1 MKLTLVATCMFGL
14 EKLLGE
20 EIDALGLTRLD
31 TMDGRVTFE
40 GTEADIPRANINLR
54 CAERVFVHLGA
65 FPARSFA
72 ELFDGTKSL
81 PWEDWVGRAD
91 AFPVKGHSIKSGLTS
106 VPDCQS
112 IVKKAIVERLRE
124 KYGVSWFEETGVKY
138 QIEFFLFKDVA
149 HLMIDTSGVALHKR
163 GYRPEAGAAPLRETL
178 AAALVYT
185 ARPRED
191 ILFWDP
197 FCGSGTIAIEAAMLV
212 SGRAPG
218 LGRSFAGEEFA
229 NIPKVLWEDARAEA
243 QGKIRTDC
251 KFEVYASDIDE
262 DILDITYENALRA
275 GVEEYLNI
283 FQADARKIKKEDRK
297 GTVVC
302 NPPYGERMGEREEI
316 EKLYQQL
323 GGSFKALY
331 PWQIYVLTSSDRF
344 DRLYGQRAD
353 KVKKLYNG
361 MLPCY
366 LYEYFKPA
374 EAHDEKG
381 RTAKE
386 IFDRKPDRRFE
397 GRNDT
402 RPHGD
407 RHFGDRK
414 PYGDRNDSRPYGDR
428 PHGDRPQGDRK
439 PYGPRN
445 DRPYKKKD
453 EK

>member
-124 KYGVSWFEETGVKY
+124 KYGISWFEETGVKY

-229 NIPKVLWEDARAEA
+229 NIPKALWEDARAEA

-323 GGSFKALY
+323 GGSFKALS

-397 GRNDT
+397 GRNE
-402 RPHGD
+402 G
-407 RHFGDRK
+407 
-414 PYGDRNDSRPYGDR
+414 RPYGDR
-428 PHGDRPQGDRK
+428 PHGDRPHGDRTHGDRK

>member
-14 EKLLGE
+14 EKILGE
-20 EIDALGLTRLD
+20 EIDALGLKRLD

-40 GTEADIPRANINLR
+40 GTEADIPRANIYLR
-54 CAERVFVHLGA
+54 CAERVFVHMGA
-65 FPARSFA
+65 FPAHSFA
-72 ELFDGTKSL
+72 ELFDGTKSI
-81 PWEDWVGRAD
+81 PWENWISRAD

-106 VPDCQS
+106 LPDCQS
-112 IVKKAIVERLRE
+112 IVKKALVERLKE
-124 KYGVSWFEETGVKY
+124 KYGISWFEETGVRY
-138 QIEFFLFKDVA
+138 QIEFFIFKDVA

-185 ARPRED
+185 ARPKED

-218 LGRSFAGEEFA
+218 LGRSFAGEDFA
-229 NIPKVLWEDARAEA
+229 NIPGALWNTAREEA
-243 QGKIRTDC
+243 QARIRTDC
-251 KFEVYASDIDE
+251 RFEVYASDIDE

-275 GVEEYLNI
+275 GVEEYLHI
-283 FQADARKIKKEDRK
+283 FQADARRIKKEDRK

-316 EKLYQQL
+316 ERLYQQL

-374 EAHDEKG
+374 EARDEKG

-386 IFDRKPDRRFE
+386 IFDRGPERSFDRGSDRNADRGTNRYPADRNRKPD
-397 GRNDT
+397 
-402 RPHGD
+402 
-407 RHFGDRK
+407 FGNR
-414 PYGDRNDSRPYGDR
+414 
-428 PHGDRPQGDRK
+428 DRK
-439 PYGPRN
+439 PYGPRA
-445 DRPYKKKD
+445 DRPYPPKKKD
-453 EK
+453 

>member
-14 EKLLGE
+14 EKILGE

-40 GTEADIPRANINLR
+40 GTEADIPRANIALR

-72 ELFDGTKSL
+72 ELFDGARGL
-81 PWEDWVGRAD
+81 PWEDWVGRTD

-112 IVKKAIVERLRE
+112 IVKKAIVERLKDR
-124 KYGVSWFEETGVKY
+124 YGISWFEETGVKY

-191 ILFWDP
+191 VLFWDP
-197 FCGSGTIAIEAAMLV
+197 FCGSGTIAIEAAMMV

-218 LGRSFAGEEFA
+218 LGRSFAGEAFA
-229 NIPKVLWEDARAEA
+229 NIPKALWEDARAEA
-243 QGKIRTDC
+243 QSKIRTDC
-251 KFEVYASDIDE
+251 RFEVYASDIDE
-262 DILDITYENALRA
+262 DILDLTYENALRA
-275 GVEEYLNI
+275 GVEEYINI
-283 FQADARKIKKEDRK
+283 FQADARTIKKEDRK

-316 EKLYQQL
+316 ERLYQQL

-353 KVKKLYNG
+353 KIKKLYNG

-366 LYEYFKPA
+366 LYQYFKPA
-374 EAHDEKG
+374 EAREEKG

-386 IFDRKPDRRFE
+386 IFDRKPDRRPDFGSGG
-397 GRNDT
+397 GRTPN
-402 RPHGD
+402 R
-407 RHFGDRK
+407 
-414 PYGDRNDSRPYGDR
+414 DRNPRGDR
-428 PHGDRPQGDRK
+428 PYP
-439 PYGPRN
+439 P
-445 DRPYKKKD
+445 KKKY
-453 EK
+453 

>member
-20 EIDALGLTRLD
+20 EIDALGLHRLD

-40 GTEADIPRANINLR
+40 GTPADVARANMFLR
-54 CAERVFVHLGA
+54 CAERIFIRLGL
-65 FPARSFA
+65 FPARSFT
-72 ELFDGTKSL
+72 ELFDGTKAL
-81 PWEDWVGRAD
+81 PWEDWIGRAD
-91 AFPVKGHSIKSGLTS
+91 AFPVKGHAIKSTLTS

-112 IVKKAIVERLRE
+112 IVKKAVVERLHDA
-124 KYGVSWFEETGVKY
+124 YGIAWFEETGVKY
-138 QIEFFLFKDVA
+138 QIEFFLFKDMA
-149 HLMIDTSGVALHKR
+149 ALMLDTSGVALHKR

-178 AAALVYT
+178 AAALALT

-197 FCGSGTIAIEAAMLV
+197 FCGSGTIAIEAAMIV

-218 LGRSFAGEEFA
+218 LGRSFAGEAFGNLPA
-229 NIPKVLWEDARAEA
+229 SLWADARAEA
-243 QGKIRTDC
+243 EGRIKRDC

-275 GVEEYLNI
+275 GVEEHLNI
-283 FQADARKIKKEDRK
+283 FCADARRIKREDRK

-316 EKLYQQL
+316 ERLYQQL
-323 GGSFKALY
+323 GGAFKALY

-344 DRLYGQRAD
+344 DRLYGRRAD
-353 KVKKLYNG
+353 KIKKLYNG

-374 EAHDEKG
+374 DARDAGG

-386 IFDRKPDRRFE
+386 IFDR
-397 GRNDT
+397 
-402 RPHGD
+402 RPLSERGPGQFRSD
-407 RHFGDRK
+407 
-414 PYGDRNDSRPYGDR
+414 YN
-428 PHGDRPQGDRK
+428 RPQGGSRRD
-439 PYGPRN
+439 GPRRE
-445 DRPYKKKD
+445 DRFHAGKPSYHRDGHSRPDRTPKD
-453 EK
+453 KQ

>member
-81 PWEDWVGRAD
+81 PWEDFVGRTD

-124 KYGVSWFEETGVKY
+124 KYGISWFEETGVKY

-229 NIPKVLWEDARAEA
+229 NIPKALWEDARAEA

-323 GGSFKALY
+323 GGSFKALS

-397 GRNDT
+397 GRNE
-402 RPHGD
+402 G
-407 RHFGDRK
+407 
-414 PYGDRNDSRPYGDR
+414 RPYGDR
-428 PHGDRPQGDRK
+428 PHGDRPHGDRTHGDRK

>member
-72 ELFDGTKSL
+72 ELFDGTKAL
-81 PWEDWVGRAD
+81 PWEDWIGRMD

-106 VPDCQS
+106 LPDCQS
-112 IVKKAIVERLRE
+112 IVKKAVVERLRE
-124 KYGVSWFEETGVKY
+124 KYGISWFEETGVKY
-138 QIEFFLFKDVA
+138 QIEFFIFKDMA

-178 AAALVYT
+178 AAALVMT

-218 LGRSFAGEEFA
+218 LNRDFAGEAFA
-229 NIPKVLWEDARAEA
+229 NIPRPLWINAREEA
-243 QGKIRTDC
+243 NARIRTDC

-275 GVEEYLNI
+275 GVEEYINI

-316 EKLYQQL
+316 ERLYQQL

-331 PWQIYVLTSSDRF
+331 PWQIYVLTSCDRF

-366 LYEYFKPA
+366 LYEYFRPA
-374 EAHDEKG
+374 EARMEG
-381 RTAKE
+381 QRTAKE
-386 IFDRKPDRRFE
+386 IFDRKFEKRPDFKK
-397 GRNDT
+397 
-402 RPHGD
+402 
-407 RHFGDRK
+407 GDRK
-414 PYGDRNDSRPYGDR
+414 NYDPRP
-428 PHGDRPQGDRK
+428 
-439 PYGPRN
+439 PRF
-445 DRPYKKKD
+445 KKNH
-453 EK
+453 E

>member
-14 EKLLGE
+14 EKILGE

-31 TMDGRVTFE
+31 TMDGRVTFA
-40 GTEADIPRANINLR
+40 GTEADIPRANIHLR
-54 CAERVFVHLGA
+54 CAERIFIHLGA
-65 FPARSFA
+65 FPATSFA
-72 ELFDGTKSL
+72 ELFDGTKNI
-81 PWEDWVGRAD
+81 PWEDWIGRAD

-106 VPDCQS
+106 LPDCQS
-112 IVKKAIVERLRE
+112 IVKKAVVERLKE
-124 KYGVSWFEETGVKY
+124 KYGISWLEETGVKY
-138 QIEFFLFKDVA
+138 QIEFFIFKDVA

-218 LGRSFAGEEFA
+218 LGRAFAGEDFA
-229 NIPKVLWEDARAEA
+229 NIPGTLWDTARAEA
-243 QGKIRTDC
+243 QAKIRTDC
-251 KFEVYASDIDE
+251 HFEVYASDIDE

-283 FQADARKIKKEDRK
+283 FQADARQIKKEDRK

-374 EAHDEKG
+374 EARDEKG

-386 IFDRKPDRRFE
+386 IFDRKPDRGFE
-397 GRNDT
+397 RGSDRYPADRN
-402 RPHGD
+402 RKPS
-407 RHFGDRK
+407 FGDR
-414 PYGDRNDSRPYGDR
+414 
-428 PHGDRPQGDRK
+428 DRK
-439 PYGPRN
+439 PYGPRA
-445 DRPYKKKD
+445 DRPYPPKKKD
-453 EK
+453 

>member
-14 EKLLGE
+14 EKILGE

-31 TMDGRVTFE
+31 TMDGRVTFS
-40 GTEADIPRANINLR
+40 GTEADIPRANIALR

-72 ELFDGTKSL
+72 ELFDGVRTL
-81 PWEDWVGRAD
+81 PWEDWVGRSD

-112 IVKKAIVERLRE
+112 IVKKAVVERLKD
-124 KYGVSWFEETGVKY
+124 KYGISWFEETGVKY

-197 FCGSGTIAIEAAMLV
+197 FCGSGTIAIEAAMMV

-218 LGRSFAGEEFA
+218 LGRSFAGEAFA
-229 NIPKVLWEDARAEA
+229 NIPKTLWEDARAEA
-243 QGKIRTDC
+243 QGRIRTDC

-262 DILDITYENALRA
+262 DILDVTYENALRA

-283 FQADARKIKKEDRK
+283 FQADARTIKKEDRR

-316 EKLYQQL
+316 DRLYQQL

-353 KVKKLYNG
+353 KVKRLYNG

-366 LYEYFKPA
+366 LYQYFKPA
-374 EAHDEKG
+374 EARAEKG

-386 IFDRKPDRRFE
+386 IFDRKPDRRPD
-397 GRNDT
+397 GRHVGGRTSNQGAGQ
-402 RPHGD
+402 R
-407 RHFGDRK
+407 
-414 PYGDRNDSRPYGDR
+414 GDR
-428 PHGDRPQGDRK
+428 PYP
-439 PYGPRN
+439 P
-445 DRPYKKKD
+445 KKKF
-453 EK
+453 

>member
-20 EIDALGLTRLD
+20 EIDALGLKRLD

-40 GTEADIPRANINLR
+40 GTEADVPRANIHLR
-54 CAERVFVHLGA
+54 CAERVFVHVGG

-72 ELFDGTKSL
+72 ELFDGVRSL

-106 VPDCQS
+106 LPDCQS
-112 IVKKAIVERLRE
+112 IVKKAVVERLKER
-124 KYGVSWFEETGVKY
+124 YGISWFEETGVKY
-138 QIEFFLFKDVA
+138 QIEFFIFKDVA

-178 AAALVYT
+178 AAALVMT

-218 LGRSFAGEEFA
+218 LGRSFAGEAFA
-229 NIPKVLWEDARAEA
+229 NIPRALWDTAREEA
-243 QGKIRTDC
+243 RGRVRTDC
-251 KFEVYASDIDE
+251 RFEVYASDIDE

-283 FQADARKIKKEDRK
+283 FQADARQIKKEDRK

-316 EKLYQQL
+316 ERLYQQL
-323 GGSFKALY
+323 GGNFKALY

-374 EAHDEKG
+374 EARGEKG

-386 IFDRKPDRRFE
+386 IFDRKPERSPDRRPDH
-397 GRNDT
+397 R
-402 RPHGD
+402 
-407 RHFGDRK
+407 
-414 PYGDRNDSRPYGDR
+414 S
-428 PHGDRPQGDRK
+428 GDRK
-439 PYGPRN
+439 PYGPRA
-445 DRPYKKKD
+445 DRPYTPKKKY
-453 EK
+453 

>member
-1 MKLTLVATCMFGL
+1 M
-14 EKLLGE
+14 
-20 EIDALGLTRLD
+20 
-31 TMDGRVTFE
+31 
-40 GTEADIPRANINLR
+40 
-54 CAERVFVHLGA
+54 
-65 FPARSFA
+65 
-72 ELFDGTKSL
+72 
-81 PWEDWVGRAD
+81 
-91 AFPVKGHSIKSGLTS
+91 
-106 VPDCQS
+106 
-112 IVKKAIVERLRE
+112 
-124 KYGVSWFEETGVKY
+124 
-138 QIEFFLFKDVA
+138 
-149 HLMIDTSGVALHKR
+149 
-163 GYRPEAGAAPLRETL
+163 
-178 AAALVYT
+178 T

-218 LGRSFAGEEFA
+218 LGRAFAGEDFA
-229 NIPKVLWEDARAEA
+229 NIPKTLWETARAEA
-243 QGKIRTDC
+243 QAKIRTDC
-251 KFEVYASDIDE
+251 HFEVYASDIDE

-283 FQADARKIKKEDRK
+283 FQADARHIKKEDRK

-316 EKLYQQL
+316 ERLYQQL

-374 EAHDEKG
+374 EARDEKG

-386 IFDRKPDRRFE
+386 IFDRKPDRGFE
-397 GRNDT
+397 RGSDRYPADRN
-402 RPHGD
+402 
-407 RHFGDRK
+407 RK
-414 PYGDRNDSRPYGDR
+414 PSYGDR
-428 PHGDRPQGDRK
+428 DRK
-439 PYGPRN
+439 PYGPRA
-445 DRPYKKKD
+445 DRPYPPKKKD
-453 EK
+453 

>member
-31 TMDGRVTFE
+31 TIDGRVTFE
-40 GTEADIPRANINLR
+40 GTEADIPRANIALR
-54 CAERVFVHLGA
+54 CAERIFVRLGA
-65 FPARSFA
+65 FPARSFT
-72 ELFDGTKSL
+72 ELFDGVKAL
-81 PWEDWVGRAD
+81 PWEEWVGRAD

-112 IVKKAIVERLRE
+112 IVKKAVVERLRE
-124 KYGVSWFEETGVKY
+124 KYGISWFEETGVKY

-178 AAALVYT
+178 AAALALT

-197 FCGSGTIAIEAAMLV
+197 FCGSGTIAIEAAMIV
-212 SGRAPG
+212 TGRAPG
-218 LGRSFAGEEFA
+218 LGRSFAGEAFA
-229 NIPKVLWEDARAEA
+229 NIPKTLWDTAREEA

-275 GVEEYLNI
+275 GVEEHLNI

-316 EKLYQQL
+316 ERLYQQL

-374 EAHDEKG
+374 EARDDKG

-386 IFDRKPDRRFE
+386 IFDRKPDQRF
-397 GRNDT
+397 
-402 RPHGD
+402 
-407 RHFGDRK
+407 DRK
-414 PYGDRNDSRPYGDR
+414 PDWKFDRGGDRGGDR
-428 PHGDRPQGDRK
+428 RPSFGDHGSK
-439 PYGPRN
+439 GPRN
-445 DRPYKKKD
+445 DRFEKPYKPKKS
-453 EK
+453 

>member
-54 CAERVFVHLGA
+54 CAERVFIHVGA
-65 FPARSFA
+65 FPATGFA
-72 ELFDGTKSL
+72 ELFDGVKAL
-81 PWEDWVGRAD
+81 PWEDWIGRTD

-106 VPDCQS
+106 LPDCQS
-112 IVKKAIVERLRE
+112 IVKKAVVERLKER
-124 KYGVSWFEETGVKY
+124 YGISWFEETGVKY
-138 QIEFFLFKDVA
+138 QIEFFIFKDVA

-218 LGRSFAGEEFA
+218 LGRAFAGEDFA
-229 NIPKVLWEDARAEA
+229 NIPKALWEDARAEA

-251 KFEVYASDIDE
+251 HFEVYASDIDE

-316 EKLYQQL
+316 ERLYQQL

-374 EAHDEKG
+374 EAQTEKG

-386 IFDRKPDRRFE
+386 IFDRKPRGEFDR
-397 GRNDT
+397 G
-402 RPHGD
+402 HD
-407 RHFGDRK
+407 R
-414 PYGDRNDSRPYGDR
+414 YGDRDRRNGDR
-428 PHGDRPQGDRK
+428 PHGDRPHGDRK

-445 DRPYKKKD
+445 DRPYPPKKKD
-453 EK
+453 